1 MLTLRRPHQTSPTKE
16 ARRREWGLDMSVVR
30 RNIYSALVNA
40 SSLVA
45 GAGVLV
51 CGSQPA
57 FAQARYDFTVPR
69 GDLATVVTQIGR
81 TAGTIIVI
89 PQSLAAGRMAGP
101 VQGRETVFDAL
112 AKALAGTG
120 LRADS
125 GQGRSIIIR
134 AASSTSAIPP
144 AGANVIEAI
153 DVTDNSGVNAFGDR
167 GFQAGAA
174 GETVRI
180 GGAPIKEIP
189 LSVSVVTR
197 DVVRSQ
203 GITST
208 ADAVRNVAG
217 VSASAVSTGRPEF
230 TIRGF
235 KQAGYAIN
243 GQIGSTFAQV
253 PIDGVERIEVLK
265 GPTSI
270 LTGVSREGGVVN
282 VTLKEPTAEPIR
294 TLTMRYGTYNYK
306 TLAAD
311 IGGPVEGVDG
321 LNYRFV
327 ASGNHADE
335 NYGGYR
341 DPRELHIAPSVRWT
355 GADLSILLG
364 MRYDRAHLVPAPITF
379 APFLLEGSLG
389 RPLRLPREVPI
400 GSPYFG
406 GSTEE
411 IAFNTRQS
419 YDVGNVLGADVTVNN
434 STQYL
439 ISRAKLLTGLLD
451 ATEDE
456 VQGLFNS
463 PSNVSM
469 RDLTNRLDVTT
480 EYNAGFARNFLK
492 LGYDYI
498 DRTNRPRIGGG
509 GGGGGGGGA
518 SRECQHSHGPALLS
532 STICVQSQFAR
543 GFINN
548 SRNLLYQ

>member
-1 MLTLRRPHQTSPTKE
+1 
-16 ARRREWGLDMSVVR
+16 MSVVR
-30 RNIYSALVNA
+30 RNIYSALVSA

-45 GAGVLV
+45 GAGVVV

-57 FAQARYDFTVPR
+57 FAQAQYDFTVPR

-144 AGANVIEAI
+144 AGGNVIEAI

-197 DVVRSQ
+197 DVVHSQ

-282 VTLKEPTAEPIR
+282 VTLKEPTADPDADDAVWNLQLQNPGRRFRRPGRGRRWSELQVCRIR
-294 TLTMRYGTYNYK
+294 QPCRRELRRIPTS
-306 TLAAD
+306 
-311 IGGPVEGVDG
+311 EGVAHRAVRTVDRRG
-321 LNYRFV
+321 
-327 ASGNHADE
+327 SQHPPGNA
-335 NYGGYR
+335 
-341 DPRELHIAPSVRWT
+341 V
-355 GADLSILLG
+355 
-364 MRYDRAHLVPAPITF
+364 
-379 APFLLEGSLG
+379 
-389 RPLRLPREVPI
+389 
-400 GSPYFG
+400 
-406 GSTEE
+406 
-411 IAFNTRQS
+411 
-419 YDVGNVLGADVTVNN
+419 
-434 STQYL
+434 
-439 ISRAKLLTGLLD
+439 
-451 ATEDE
+451 
-456 VQGLFNS
+456 
-463 PSNVSM
+463 
-469 RDLTNRLDVTT
+469 
-480 EYNAGFARNFLK
+480 
-492 LGYDYI
+492 
-498 DRTNRPRIGGG
+498 
-509 GGGGGGGGA
+509 
-518 SRECQHSHGPALLS
+518 
-532 STICVQSQFAR
+532 
-543 GFINN
+543 
-548 SRNLLYQ
+548 